1 MAYHEGDVVSPYLS
15 FREPLAVQDKHFV
28 ECILKGLT
36 PSTDGA
42 SGLAV
47 VSVLEAAQ
55 LSLAERREVL
65 IKEVTLDAFTGPST
79 AIAV

>member
-1 MAYHEGDVVSPYLS
+1 
-15 FREPLAVQDKHFV
+15 
-28 ECILKGLT
+28 
-36 PSTDGA
+36 
-42 SGLAV
+42 
-47 VSVLEAAQ
+47 VLEAAQ

>member
-1 MAYHEGDVVSPYLS
+1 
-15 FREPLAVQDKHFV
+15 VQDKHFV
-28 ECILKGLT
+28 ECIRGGLV

-65 IKEVTLDAFTGPST
+65 LEEVGLETIAADATS
-79 AIAV
+79 AVAV